1 MDKRRAVRI
10 GVKGQVSGRMILVD
24 SLEIEDLSMT
34 GVRFKSLRRLEMNSP
49 HRIKIV
55 HGDVAIALKGTI
67 VRASFKGLQQL
78 EGGSIPL
85 YEFGMHFED
94 MTDREK
100 ANIEKLIN
108 ILSHE

>member
-1 MDKRRAVRI
+1 MEKRRAVRI
-10 GVKGQVSGRMILVD
+10 GVRGQVSGRMILVD

-34 GVRFKSLRRLEMNSP
+34 GIRFTSMRRLEMNSP

-55 HGDVAIALKGTI
+55 HGDMAVALKGTI

-78 EGGSIPL
+78 EGGSMPL
-85 YEFGMHFED
+85 YEFGMHFGD

-100 ANIEKLIN
+100 ANIEKLIS